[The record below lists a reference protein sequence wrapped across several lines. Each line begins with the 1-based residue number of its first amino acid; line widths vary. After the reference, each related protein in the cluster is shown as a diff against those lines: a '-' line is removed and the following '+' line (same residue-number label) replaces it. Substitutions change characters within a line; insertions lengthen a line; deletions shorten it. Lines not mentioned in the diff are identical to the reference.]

1 LIPLKAGQ
9 AILFDRKLFHGS
21 TSNVS
26 STDRV
31 AATCLAL
38 IPGSAPLYFCYRE
51 SKEAKETE
59 IYEVP
64 DDFYDRYIY
73 GEKPSG
79 EGVTLIK
86 TEPYTYDPLTPE
98 LIAEKLDPLPPDRTI
113 SRLKTQLAEQHRQHQ
128 TEFDALQQ
136 SRSQL
141 QQELTAANEQLH
153 QKTTELATLKADY
166 GQTQGELE
174 QLNAYLQQTQG
185 TAGIIGYYQH
195 RIASD
200 PDNLQLYHQAL
211 ALDPNNSALHQQLGI
226 ALMGQQD
233 FSQAILSFRRA
244 IALNPHDGRSHHHLG
259 DALAEMGKITEA
271 SQCYRRA
278 LDLQPQL
285 APLPTAQ

>member
-1 LIPLKAGQ
+1 M
-9 AILFDRKLFHGS
+9 
-21 TSNVS
+21 
-26 STDRV
+26 
-31 AATCLAL
+31 AATGFIV
-38 IPGSAPLYFCYRE
+38 IPENAPLYFCYRE
-51 SKEAKETE
+51 SEQANNIEVFQ
-59 IYEVP
+59 VP
-64 DDFYDRYIY
+64 DDFYNHYIY

-79 EGVTLIK
+79 DGVTLIK
-86 TEPYTYDPLTPE
+86 TKPYTYAPLTPE
-98 LIAEKLDPLPPDRTI
+98 LIAEKLDPLHPDRAI
-113 SRLKTQLAEQHRQHQ
+113 PHLKTQLAEQHRQHQ
-128 TEFDALQQ
+128 TELDALQQ

-285 APLPTAQ
+285 ANQGGKDIGQLKRWAK